1 LAFKPRSKM
10 NDKTKSPGLFSRL
23 RARMNRGDS
32 WLTRDIGEL
41 VAGKK
46 IDDDTLEE
54 LETRLLQADV
64 GMDATLRIIKALEK
78 KISRREV
85 DDVAALRHALRG
97 ILLDILQPVQKP
109 LEFDA
114 PEKPFVLLVT
124 GVNGVGK
131 TTTIGKLARQLKG
144 ARRAVMLAA
153 GDTFRAAAI
162 EQLQAWGER
171 NDVPVIA
178 QKHGADPAAVVHD
191 ALQAAKAQGRD
202 VLIIDTAGRL
212 HTQAGLMEEL
222 KKVRRVIERQAPGAP
237 HEVLLVLD
245 ATTGQNALNQAK
257 QFHAAANVSGL
268 AITKLDGSAKGGILF
283 ALAGQMGIP
292 IRYVGVGEG
301 VEDLAPFDA
310 EAFVDA
316 LLAEQ
321 EPTDFHPGDGR

>member
-1 LAFKPRSKM
+1 M
-10 NDKTKSPGLFSRL
+10 NARTKSPGLFSRL

-32 WLTRDIGEL
+32 WLTKDIGEL
-41 VAGKK
+41 VAGRK
-46 IDDDTLEE
+46 IDEETLED

-64 GMDATLRIIKALEK
+64 GVEATTRIVKALEK

-85 DDVAALRHALRG
+85 DDVAALRRALRG
-97 ILLDILQPVQKP
+97 ILLDILQPVQQP
-109 LEFDA
+109 LEFDSE
-114 PEKPFVLLVT
+114 EKPFVLLMT

-131 TTTIGKLARQLKG
+131 TTTIGKLARQLKDSG
-144 ARRAVMLAA
+144 RTVMLAA

-171 NDVPVIA
+171 NDVPVVA

-191 ALQAAKAQGRD
+191 AVQTAKARERD
-202 VLIIDTAGRL
+202 VLIVDTAGRL

-222 KKVRRVIERQAPGAP
+222 KKIRRVIERLLPDAPN
-237 HEVLLVLD
+237 EVLLVLD

-257 QFHAAANVSGL
+257 QFHAAANVSGI
-268 AITKLDGSAKGGILF
+268 AVTKLDGSAKGGILF
-283 ALAGQMGIP
+283 ALAEQMRIP
-292 IRYVGVGEG
+292 IRYVGVGES

-316 LLAEQ
+316 LLADNDTQ
-321 EPTDFHPGDGR
+321 